1 MQPPVQQ
8 RDELDREYD
17 ARVLSLSYAAS
28 CPLTYTFVAATR
40 MADIQTFIMF
50 ANQSALSLPEVGKKK
65 HKAKKPKD
73 SEMQC

>member
-1 MQPPVQQ
+1 MMPGSSVCHMQHHVH
-8 RDELDREYD
+8 
-17 ARVLSLSYAAS
+17 SL
-28 CPLTYTFVAATR
+28 THVAATR
-40 MADIQTFIMF
+40 IADIQTFIMF